1 HEGHPGIV
9 RMKSLARSYAW
20 WPGIDKRIEAWVATC
35 QRCQDVSNAPPK
47 ASPTEWETPRGP
59 WSRIHIDFAGPTK
72 GHTFL
77 ITVDAYSNW
86 LEIHRMHTTTTD
98 SVINKLNRLFATHGF
113 PDVLVSDNGP
123 QFTALPF
130 EQYLAD
136 RGIRHALTSPAHPAA
151 NGRAERMVQFV
162 KKTLHKME
170 FGNIDEKINRILLLQ
185 HITPHSVT
193 NKTPAELLMGRKLRS
208 HLDRL

>member
-1 HEGHPGIV
+1 CVLWGDRVIIPGRLQNKVLKLLHDGHRGIV
-9 RMKSLARSYAW
+9 RMKALARSYAW
-20 WPGIDKRIEAWVATC
+20 WPGMDRQIETWVATC
-35 QRCQDVSNAPPK
+35 NKCQETRSAPPK
-47 ASPTEWETPRGP
+47 APPTEWETPRGP
-59 WSRIHIDFAGPTK
+59 WSRIHIDFAGPAK

-86 LEIHRMHTTTTD
+86 LEVHKIKSTTTEA
-98 SVINKLNRLFATHGF
+98 VVKKLNRLFATHGL

-123 QFTALPF
+123 QFTALVF

-151 NGRAERMVQFV
+151 NGRAERMVQFT

-170 FGNIDEKINRILLLQ
+170 QGNIHDKVTRMLLL
-185 HITPHSVT
+185 
-193 NKTPAELLMGRKLRS
+193 
-208 HLDRL
+208 